1 MTGESMVRAD
11 ARENR
16 ARILAAA
23 RQAFAED
30 GDTSMNQVAQR
41 AGVGPATLY
50 RNYPSRE
57 ALILDIYRDEV
68 DRLTGSVAG
77 LLATMTPTEALRRWT
92 TDLVEAMRKKHA
104 FGAALSPD
112 AHKSIT
118 AQTYGPVITAITQLF
133 EAGHRDGTIRTDAE
147 PVDFLQLTGA
157 LWRAA
162 PNRTQPMLELILDG
176 LAHPHQQALA

>member
-1 MTGESMVRAD
+1 MVRAD

-23 RQAFAED
+23 RAAFAED
-30 GDTSMNQVAQR
+30 DNASMNQIAQR
-41 AGVGPATLY
+41 AGVGPGTLY

-57 ALILDIYRDEV
+57 ALILEIYADEV
-68 DRLTGSVAG
+68 GRIIGSADG
-77 LLATMTPTEALRRWT
+77 LLAGHAPREALRLWT
-92 TDLVEAMRKKHA
+92 TELVDAMRQKHA

-118 AQTYGPVITAITQLF
+118 EQTYGPVIDVITRLLD
-133 EAGHRDGTIRTDAE
+133 AGKRDGSIRADAE
-147 PVDFLQLTGA
+147 PGDFLQFTGA

-162 PNRTQPMLELILDG
+162 PERTQPMLALLLDG
-176 LAHPHQQALA
+176 LSGEFSA

>member
-1 MTGESMVRAD
+1 MVRAD

-23 RQAFAED
+23 REAFAED
-30 GDTSMNQVAQR
+30 GDASMNQVAQR
-41 AGVGPATLY
+41 AGVGPGTLY

-57 ALILDIYRDEV
+57 ALILDIYQDEV
-68 DRLTGSVAG
+68 GRLIGAVPE
-77 LLATMTPTEALRRWT
+77 LLAAHAPREALRRWT
-92 TDLVEAMRKKHA
+92 SDLVGAMRTKHA

-118 AQTYGPVITAITQLF
+118 AQTYGPVIAAITELLD
-133 EAGHRDGTIRTDAE
+133 AGKGDGSIRADAE
-147 PVDFLQLTGA
+147 PGDFLQLTGA

-162 PNRTQPMLELILDG
+162 PERSQPMLALILDG
-176 LAHPHQQALA
+176 LGVHPSGEVSG

>member
-1 MTGESMVRAD
+1 MVRSD

-23 RQAFAED
+23 REAFAED
-30 GDTSMNQVAQR
+30 GDTSMNRIAQR
-41 AGVGPATLY
+41 AGVGPGTLY

-57 ALILDIYRDEV
+57 ALILDIYQDEV
-68 DRLTGSVAG
+68 DRLTGSVTD
-77 LLATMTPTEALRRWT
+77 LLATLPPLEALRRWT
-92 TDLVEAMRKKHA
+92 TDLVDGMRQKHA

-118 AQTYGPVITAITQLF
+118 EQTYGPVIVAIADLLD
-133 EAGHRDGTIRTDAE
+133 AGRADGTIRADAE

-162 PNRTQPMLELILDG
+162 PDRTQPMLTLILDG
-176 LAHPHQQALA
+176 LRLR

>member
-1 MTGESMVRAD
+1 MVRSD

-30 GDTSMNQVAQR
+30 DDTSMNRIAQL
-41 AGVGPATLY
+41 AGVGPGTLY

-57 ALILDIYRDEV
+57 VLILEIYQEEIERLIGTVDE
-68 DRLTGSVAG
+68 
-77 LLATMTPTEALRRWT
+77 LLATATPVEALRRWT
-92 TDLVEAMRKKHA
+92 LDLVDGMRTKHSL
-104 FGAALSPD
+104 GAALSPD
-112 AHKSIT
+112 AHQSMAEKS
-118 AQTYGPVITAITQLF
+118 YGPVIAAITRLLD
-133 EAGHRDGTIRTDAE
+133 AGKAAGVIRADAE

-162 PNRTQPMLELILDG
+162 PDRSEPMLALILDG
-176 LAHPHQQALA
+176 LGKNGDVSVSR